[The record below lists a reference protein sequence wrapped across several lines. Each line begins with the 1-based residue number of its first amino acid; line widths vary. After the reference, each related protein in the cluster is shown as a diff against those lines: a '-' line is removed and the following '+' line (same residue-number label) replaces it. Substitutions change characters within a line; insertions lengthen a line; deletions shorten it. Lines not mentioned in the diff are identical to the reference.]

1 MADDRQAVF
10 ASLKDSLG
18 RLDARTPYPV
28 FAPDAATPHHKR
40 GAGLELFRQRLEAAN
55 TRVIDSPSALGR
67 LFEERGLLCGY
78 CDPALIPKLESA
90 IGPRIEL
97 STTFDRARIDDF
109 QFGITRASAGIVE
122 TGTLILDDRHTSD
135 RLGAVAPWIH
145 VACLDP
151 GRLYSTLADAILDLD
166 NDPNVIFVT
175 GHSQTADVEGILID
189 GVHGP
194 GEQICLFLDINEHR
208 ESSQ

>member
-10 ASLKDSLG
+10 ARLKESLG
-18 RLDARTPYPV
+18 CLDTRTPYPD

-40 GAGLELFRQRLEAAN
+40 GTGIELFRQRLEAAN
-55 TRVIDSPSALGR
+55 TRVIDTPSALGR
-67 LFEERGLLCGY
+67 LLEERQLLNGY
-78 CDPALIPKLESA
+78 CDPALVPRLESA
-90 IGPRIEL
+90 LGPRIEL
-97 STTFDRARIDDF
+97 SPTFDRAKVDDF
-109 QFGITRASAGIVE
+109 QFGITRASAGILE
-122 TGTLILDDRHTSD
+122 TGTLILNDRDTAD

-151 GRLYSTLADAILDLD
+151 GRVYSTLAEAILDLD

-194 GEQICLFLDINEHR
+194 GEQICLFLDSDKHR